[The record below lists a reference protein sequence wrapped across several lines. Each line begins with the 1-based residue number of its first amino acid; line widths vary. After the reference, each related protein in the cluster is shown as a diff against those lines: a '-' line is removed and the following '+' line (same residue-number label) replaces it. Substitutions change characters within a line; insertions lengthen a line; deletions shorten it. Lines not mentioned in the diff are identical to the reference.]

1 MQQYLRS
8 ADWVHGSAYV
18 AFHIQEIS
26 ASKKTCADIMLESVR
41 NEMNLVVADNNAST
55 SKQIRLRSN
64 ARSRFYDERIPRNLK
79 IRSQFDGI
87 SVCAEGILAS

>member
-1 MQQYLRS
+1 MQHYLRN

-64 ARSRFYDERIPRNLK
+64 ARSRFYDERIPRNLNV
-79 IRSQFDGI
+79 RSQFDGI